1 MQSPIRKKLLE
12 AFTNANGEFIS
23 GQKLADILNCSRTAV
38 WKHIEELRNSGFEI
52 EAVRR
57 KGYRVVNKSEK
68 VSENEIQLGL
78 QTKKFGQVIR
88 YLETVDST
96 QRAAVEFG
104 QQGLPEGTLV
114 IADEQTSGRGRLA
127 RSWHSPK
134 HAGIWMSLILRPNV
148 PPQQAPQF
156 TLITAVAVVQAIE
169 EVCGIQADIKWPNDI
184 LIAGKKITGILT
196 EMQAEADKIN
206 FIVIGIGMNVNQKEE
221 DFPPELQEIATSL
234 AIQTGKRHS
243 RAALVQTILLK
254 LEKYYELYLEKGF
267 TPIKL
272 LWESY
277 SNSIGKEITARTI
290 TGSITGKALGISETG
305 VLKLRD
311 NQGNIHDIYS
321 ADIDIPE

>member
-311 NQGNIHDIYS
+311 NQGNIHGIYS

>member
-1 MQSPIRKKLLE
+1 
-12 AFTNANGEFIS
+12 
-23 GQKLADILNCSRTAV
+23 
-38 WKHIEELRNSGFEI
+38 
-52 EAVRR
+52 
-57 KGYRVVNKSEK
+57 
-68 VSENEIQLGL
+68 
-78 QTKKFGQVIR
+78 
-88 YLETVDST
+88 
-96 QRAAVEFG
+96 
-104 QQGLPEGTLV
+104 
-114 IADEQTSGRGRLA
+114 
-127 RSWHSPK
+127 
-134 HAGIWMSLILRPNV
+134 
-148 PPQQAPQF
+148 

-277 SNSIGKEITARTI
+277 SNSIGKEITA
-290 TGSITGKALGISETG
+290 
-305 VLKLRD
+305 
-311 NQGNIHDIYS
+311 
-321 ADIDIPE
+321 